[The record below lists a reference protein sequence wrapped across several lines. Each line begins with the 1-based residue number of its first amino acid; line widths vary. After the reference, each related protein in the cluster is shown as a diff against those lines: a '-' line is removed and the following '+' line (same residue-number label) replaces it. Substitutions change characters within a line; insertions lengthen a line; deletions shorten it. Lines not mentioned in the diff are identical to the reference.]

1 MTRKVAMKSFLDS
14 IARGTRHIAL
24 QSKLARMT
32 RRFQHWS
39 GEDQGRLDFYSQ
51 FAGPGS
57 LVFDVGANVGN
68 RSKVFIKLGAKVIGV
83 EPQTFCANFL
93 ARVFGNEPNFQLVQ
107 KALGAAPGESE
118 IMLSKTTTLSTM
130 SKEWV
135 DAVKATNRF
144 EKATWEQTQ
153 TVEVETLDR
162 LIAQY
167 GRPDFVKVDVEGF
180 EEQVVLGLSQ
190 SVGVLSLETTPEFL
204 SKTFR
209 CIDRCLSIGPCE
221 FQVSYGETMQFK
233 LPDWVSADDIRSEL
247 LTMKNGDFGDLY
259 IRFC

>member
-1 MTRKVAMKSFLDS
+1 MKSFMES

-24 QSKLARMT
+24 QSKLSRMT

-39 GEDQGRLDFYSQ
+39 SDDQSRLDFYSQ
-51 FAGPGS
+51 FVGPGS

-68 RSKVFIKLGAKVIGV
+68 RSKVFVKLGAKVVGV
-83 EPQTFCANFL
+83 EPQSFCADFL
-93 ARVFGNEPNFQLVQ
+93 ARVFRNEPNFQLVQ
-107 KALGAAPGESE
+107 KALGASPGESE
-118 IMLSKTTTLSTM
+118 IMLSKSTTLSTM
-130 SKEWV
+130 STEWV
-135 DAVKATNRF
+135 EAVKATNRF
-144 EKATWEQTQ
+144 EKATWEQKQ
-153 TVEVETLDR
+153 SVEVDTLDR
-162 LIAQY
+162 LIAQH

-190 SVGVLSLETTPEFL
+190 RVGILSLETTPEFL

-209 CIDRCLSIGPCE
+209 CIDRCLSIGQCE
-221 FQVSYGETMQFK
+221 FQVSYGETMEFK
-233 LPDWVSADDIRSEL
+233 LPGWVNADDIRAEL